1 MKTSIPIIHTEVYSK
16 DECSKHTLYGGTAV
30 IQTRPVGD
38 QPVCALVTNTGFL
51 TTKGSLVRDILYPKA
66 IKFKFYDDG
75 MKFVA
80 IMAMIAVLGFCAICP
95 ILIMNKSDVRTFID
109 RSLNLIVIAVPP
121 ALPAAMSCGMVFA
134 IQRLKNCKIF
144 CISPPRVNVAGSVTS
159 FVFDKTGTLTEDGLS
174 VQGFRCCY

>member
-1 MKTSIPIIHTEVYSK
+1 M
-16 DECSKHTLYGGTAV
+16 
-30 IQTRPVGD
+30 
-38 QPVCALVTNTGFL
+38 
-51 TTKGSLVRDILYPKA
+51 YPKP

-80 IMAMIAVLGFCAICP
+80 IMALIAVLGFICICP
-95 ILIMNKSDVRTFID
+95 ILIMNKEDVRTFID
-109 RSLNLIVIAVPP
+109 RSLNLVVIAVPP

-134 IQRLKNCKIF
+134 IKRLKSSKIF

-174 VQGFRCCY
+174 V

>member
-1 MKTSIPIIHTEVYSK
+1 
-16 DECSKHTLYGGTAV
+16 
-30 IQTRPVGD
+30 
-38 QPVCALVTNTGFL
+38 
-51 TTKGSLVRDILYPKA
+51 LYPKA
-66 IKFKFYDDG
+66 IKFKFYEDG

-134 IQRLKNCKIF
+134 IQRLKRCKIF

-174 VQGFRCCY
+174 D